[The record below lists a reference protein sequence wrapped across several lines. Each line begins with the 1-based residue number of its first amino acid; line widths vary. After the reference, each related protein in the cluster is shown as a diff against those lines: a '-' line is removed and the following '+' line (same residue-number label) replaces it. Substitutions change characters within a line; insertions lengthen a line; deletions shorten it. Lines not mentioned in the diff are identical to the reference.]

1 MKKLSGLSTDYEGR
15 CGNCHKFFGEGDLY
29 CRYCG
34 TKAGEGR
41 YEPYDDIMQCVYGP
55 PPTERLHTCNEC
67 GYSWKSWAMIDN
79 ERYCP
84 KCGGAVT
91 AAETGDPLFKEETG
105 GTDMSVKVYID
116 GQEGTT
122 GLKILERFEGRN
134 DIEIIKISEELR
146 KDPAERARLI
156 NSADYVFLCLPDD
169 ASREAVSFIDKDN
182 DHVRIIDASTAHRTN
197 PDWAYGFPELSPAH
211 RAKIESSN
219 RVAVP
224 GCYASGF
231 NSIVYPLVA
240 NGIIPADYPVFAYAT
255 SGYSGAG
262 KKAIAVYEGD
272 DKPFEFNSPRQYAL
286 SQAHKHLPE
295 MQKISGL
302 TYKPMFNPMVCD
314 YFSGMVVSVP
324 IQTRTL
330 PKAYTPAEIHEMY
343 AKHYAG
349 AKLVEVMPLMSADEQ
364 KSFFLASNTLS
375 GQNKLQVF
383 VFGSDEQ
390 ILLCARLDNL
400 GKGASGAAVQ
410 CLNIMMGIDETT
422 GLV

>member
-1 MKKLSGLSTDYEGR
+1 
-15 CGNCHKFFGEGDLY
+15 
-29 CRYCG
+29 
-34 TKAGEGR
+34 
-41 YEPYDDIMQCVYGP
+41 
-55 PPTERLHTCNEC
+55 
-67 GYSWKSWAMIDN
+67 
-79 ERYCP
+79 
-84 KCGGAVT
+84 
-91 AAETGDPLFKEETG
+91 
-105 GTDMSVKVYID
+105 MSVKVYID

-134 DIEIIKISEELR
+134 DIELIRISEEKR
-146 KDPAERARLI
+146 KDPAERAKFI
-156 NSADYVFLCLPDD
+156 NMSDYTFLCLPDA
-169 ASREAVSFIDKDN
+169 ASKEAVSFVDN

-197 PDWAYGFPELSPAH
+197 PDWAYGFPELSAAH
-211 RAKIESSN
+211 REKIRTSN

-231 NSIVYPLVA
+231 ASIVYPLVDH
-240 NGIIPADYPVFAYAT
+240 GIIPVDYPVFAYAT

-272 DKPFEFNSPRQYAL
+272 EKPYEFNSPRQYAL
-286 SQAHKHLPE
+286 SQQHKHLPE
-295 MQKISGL
+295 MKAVSGL
-302 TYKPMFNPMVCD
+302 EYTPMFNPMVCD

-330 PKAYTPAEIHEMY
+330 PKSVTPADIHTMY
-343 AKHYAG
+343 AEHYKG
-349 AKLVEVMPLMSADEQ
+349 ANMIEVMPLMSADEQ

-375 GQNKLQVF
+375 GLNKMQIF

-390 ILLCARLDNL
+390 ILLCSRLDNL

-422 GLV
+422 GLI

>member
-1 MKKLSGLSTDYEGR
+1 MK
-15 CGNCHKFFGEGDLY
+15 
-29 CRYCG
+29 
-34 TKAGEGR
+34 
-41 YEPYDDIMQCVYGP
+41 P
-55 PPTERLHTCNEC
+55 
-67 GYSWKSWAMIDN
+67 
-79 ERYCP
+79 
-84 KCGGAVT
+84 
-91 AAETGDPLFKEETG
+91 
-105 GTDMSVKVYID
+105 KVYID

-134 DIEIIKISEELR
+134 DIELLRISEDKR

-156 NSADYVFLCLPDD
+156 NMSDYTFLCLPDE
-169 ASREAVSFIDKDN
+169 ASREAVSFVDN

-197 PDWAYGFPELSPAH
+197 PDWAYGFPELSPEH
-211 RAKIESSN
+211 REKITKSN

-231 NSIVYPLVA
+231 ASIVYPLVK
-240 NGIIPADYPVFAYAT
+240 NGIIPADFPVFAYAT

-262 KKAIAVYEGD
+262 KKAIAVYEGE
-272 DKPFEFNSPRQYAL
+272 DKPYEYGSPRQYAL
-286 SQAHKHLPE
+286 SQQHKHLPE
-295 MQKISGL
+295 MKAVSGL
-302 TYKPMFNPMVCD
+302 EFTPMFNPIICD

-324 IQTRTL
+324 IQTRMLEKPVT
-330 PKAYTPAEIHEMY
+330 AEEVHAMY
-343 AKHYAG
+343 AKHYEG
-349 AKLVEVMPLMSADEQ
+349 ANMVEVMPLMSADEQ

-375 GQNKLQVF
+375 GVNKLQVF

>member
-1 MKKLSGLSTDYEGR
+1 M
-15 CGNCHKFFGEGDLY
+15 
-29 CRYCG
+29 
-34 TKAGEGR
+34 A
-41 YEPYDDIMQCVYGP
+41 
-55 PPTERLHTCNEC
+55 
-67 GYSWKSWAMIDN
+67 
-79 ERYCP
+79 
-84 KCGGAVT
+84 
-91 AAETGDPLFKEETG
+91 
-105 GTDMSVKVYID
+105 VKVYID

-134 DIEIIKISEELR
+134 DIEIIRISEEKR
-146 KDPAERARLI
+146 KDSAERARLI
-156 NSADYVFLCLPDD
+156 NSADYVFLCLPDE
-169 ASREAVSFIDKDN
+169 ASREAVSFVDN

-197 PDWAYGFPELSPAH
+197 PDWAYGFPELSAEH
-211 RAKIESSN
+211 REKITKSN

-231 NSIVYPLVA
+231 ASIVYPLVN
-240 NGIIPADYPVFAYAT
+240 NGIIPADFPVFAYAT

-262 KKAIAVYEGD
+262 KKAIAVYEGE

-286 SQAHKHLPE
+286 SQQHKHLPE
-295 MQKISGL
+295 MKAVSGL
-302 TYKPMFNPMVCD
+302 EYTPMFNPIICD

-324 IQTRTL
+324 IQTRQLANAVT
-330 PKAYTPAEIHEMY
+330 AEQVHAMY
-343 AKHYAG
+343 EKHYAG
-349 AKLVEVMPLMSADEQ
+349 SKMVEVMPLMSIEEQ

-375 GQNKLQVF
+375 GVNKLQVF
-383 VFGSDEQ
+383 VFGNDEQ

>member
-1 MKKLSGLSTDYEGR
+1 
-15 CGNCHKFFGEGDLY
+15 
-29 CRYCG
+29 
-34 TKAGEGR
+34 
-41 YEPYDDIMQCVYGP
+41 
-55 PPTERLHTCNEC
+55 
-67 GYSWKSWAMIDN
+67 
-79 ERYCP
+79 
-84 KCGGAVT
+84 
-91 AAETGDPLFKEETG
+91 
-105 GTDMSVKVYID
+105 MSVKVYID

-134 DIEIIKISEELR
+134 DIEIIRISEEKR
-146 KDPAERARLI
+146 KDSAERARLI
-156 NSADYVFLCLPDD
+156 NSADYVFLCLPDE
-169 ASREAVSFIDKDN
+169 ASREAVSFVDN

-197 PDWAYGFPELSPAH
+197 PDWAYGFPELSAEH
-211 RAKIESSN
+211 REKITKSN

-231 NSIVYPLVA
+231 ASIVYPLVN
-240 NGIIPADYPVFAYAT
+240 NGIIPADFPVFAYAT

-262 KKAIAVYEGD
+262 KKAIAVYEGK

-286 SQAHKHLPE
+286 SQQHKHLPE
-295 MQKISGL
+295 MKAVSGL
-302 TYKPMFNPMVCD
+302 EYTPMFNPIICD

-324 IQTRTL
+324 IQTRQLANAVT
-330 PKAYTPAEIHEMY
+330 AEQVHAMY
-343 AKHYAG
+343 EKHYAG
-349 AKLVEVMPLMSADEQ
+349 SKMVEVMPLMSMEEQ

-375 GQNKLQVF
+375 GVNKLQVF
-383 VFGSDEQ
+383 VFGNDEQ